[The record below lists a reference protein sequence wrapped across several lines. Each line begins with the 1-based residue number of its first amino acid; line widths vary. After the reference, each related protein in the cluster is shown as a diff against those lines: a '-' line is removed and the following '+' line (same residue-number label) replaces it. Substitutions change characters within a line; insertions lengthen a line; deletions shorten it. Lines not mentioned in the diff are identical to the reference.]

1 MAEHTGLPLDAYNRT
16 TPPGWRPALMH
27 YPFRRYIERLRLW
40 YRMTDLGI
48 EQIGPA
54 IAGRLQGR
62 PYNMAMSLRITN
74 RAGVVMVADEALA
87 YPGEAVALDG
97 LGNVV
102 APAIESGAQ

>member
-1 MAEHTGLPLDAYNRT
+1 
-16 TPPGWRPALMH
+16 
-27 YPFRRYIERLRLW
+27 
-40 YRMTDLGI
+40 MTDLGI

-97 LGNVV
+97 LGNVIALQSRAARSNSPECCLV
-102 APAIESGAQ
+102 AMAPTINSSLPARLTSLRTCAVAG